1 VRDWS
6 TKTKVPK
13 KRFIGWIGIS
23 ESKFF
28 DWQNRYGKVN
38 EHNGWISR
46 DHWLTDA
53 ECEAIIAYWTQ
64 NPEEGYRRLTYMML
78 DEDIVAVSASSVYR
92 VLKNVGAFD
101 RWKATRGSSQKG
113 TGFKQP
119 AGAHSH
125 WHTDISYV
133 KIREVFYY
141 LITVIDGWSRSVV
154 AWDIRESMT
163 TADVQIVV
171 QKAHEAHPEA
181 RPRLISDNGGQ
192 YISKDFKEF
201 IGQKNFTHVT
211 TAPAYPE
218 SNGKQERFFRTVKEE
233 CLRPQ
238 TPLDVDDARRVVSSY
253 IDHYNGRRLHSA
265 LGYITPADK
274 LAGRADEIFAERDRK
289 LEEAREKRAEARRK
303 ARQDIRAQQVS

>member
-13 KRFIGWIGIS
+13 KRLVGWIGIS

-38 EHNGWISR
+38 EHNGWIPR

-78 DEDIVAVSASSVYR
+78 DEDIVAPTASSVYR

-141 LITVIDGWSRSVV
+141 LITPIDGWSRSVV

-171 QKAHEAHPEA
+171 QKAHEAYTEVDP
-181 RPRLISDNGGQ
+181 LSW
-192 YISKDFKEF
+192 
-201 IGQKNFTHVT
+201 
-211 TAPAYPE
+211 
-218 SNGKQERFFRTVKEE
+218 
-233 CLRPQ
+233 
-238 TPLDVDDARRVVSSY
+238 TP
-253 IDHYNGRRLHSA
+253 
-265 LGYITPADK
+265 
-274 LAGRADEIFAERDRK
+274 
-289 LEEAREKRAEARRK
+289 
-303 ARQDIRAQQVS
+303 